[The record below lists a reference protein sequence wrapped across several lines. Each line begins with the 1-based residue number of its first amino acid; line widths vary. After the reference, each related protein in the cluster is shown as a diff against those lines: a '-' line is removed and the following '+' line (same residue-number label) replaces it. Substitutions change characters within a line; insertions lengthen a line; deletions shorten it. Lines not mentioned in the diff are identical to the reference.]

1 MKGAFLATNLPRP
14 DGLLVAILYLVLG
27 TTDLVLSLAA
37 FHLGVAEGNPVLA
50 FMARRGLFIPAKVAL
65 TVLAAGLIAVV
76 YRNPRARL
84 LCWGGVALMALVD
97 AYHIIGLM
105 VELPPQ

>member
-1 MKGAFLATNLPRP
+1 MKGALFSANLPRP
-14 DGLLVAILYLVLG
+14 DGLFAAMLYLILG
-27 TTDLVLSLAA
+27 AADLVLSLAA

-50 FMARRGLFIPAKVAL
+50 FMARRGLFVPAKVAL

-76 YRNPRARL
+76 YRNPRARP
-84 LCWGGVALMALVD
+84 LCWAGVALMAVVD
-97 AYHIIGLM
+97 AYHVVGLM